1 MTNQGTKGALNA
13 APLVGLAQSM
23 GERLTDLVL
32 AHNKLVGCT
41 QILNA
46 IATHCPNLTLLDLS
60 NIKTHAYNTS
70 LLPLEK
76 LQEGCQQL
84 RVLRV
89 TNSQIVLAPASLTA
103 QVASPG
109 FPQLEELSLAG
120 IEDDH
125 TTSKFIDDNG
135 LERILKTSNRLRLLD
150 VRGCTK
156 ITDSGLVRV
165 PAWDLE
171 HLFLSTCL
179 VTRINHSGL
188 ELIVQKWAHSLIEV
202 DLAWSTATEP
212 LDAAVRTL
220 AEKGSESRLRTL
232 DLHGSSVSLPSV
244 RAVLDNCQRLQSINL
259 QSCRALPRGIKR
271 LYEGAAVDE
280 LRRSFTQEAGGGST
294 PTSSTPRRN
303 ADEVA
308 SSAGSATS
316 PEHATEGGEAQAPPP
331 QPAEPSPA
339 DGGAPT
345 TEQ

>member
-13 APLVGLAQSM
+13 APLVGLAQTM

-76 LQEGCQQL
+76 LQEGCQRL

-109 FPQLEELSLAG
+109 FPLLEELSLAG

-171 HLFLSTCL
+171 HLFLSACL
-179 VTRINHSGL
+179 VTRINHAGL
-188 ELIVQKWAHSLIEV
+188 ELIVQKWAHSLVEV

-220 AEKGSESRLRTL
+220 AEKGSDSRLRTL
-232 DLHGSSVSLPSV
+232 DLRGSSVSLPSV
-244 RAVLDNCQRLQSINL
+244 RAVLDNCTRLQSINL

-280 LRRSFTQEAGGGST
+280 LRRSFTTETGVGT
-294 PTSSTPRRN
+294 PSSSTPRRN

-316 PEHATEGGEAQAPPP
+316 PEHGVEGGEATPS
-331 QPAEPSPA
+331 QPAETPPSDTNA
-339 DGGAPT
+339 ANDH
-345 TEQ
+345 